1 MNKKESKIKL
11 TKIIISLFILLT
23 VAIIWGHSFMTPEM
37 STEESSFVKEIV
49 EAVVQSVSNNQAFT
63 IPEIVIRK
71 SAHFFEYAILG
82 LELAILITVNI
93 KTLLLK
99 EENSK
104 LNSNDGS
111 HKKKG
116 FFQSL
121 SCRYITSFMIALIV
135 AGIDETIQYF
145 TGRYSSVWDVLLD
158 MTGASFSILVFLLIR
173 VLFLRRRK

>member
-1 MNKKESKIKL
+1 MNIKDTKRNKL
-11 TKIIISLFILLT
+11 KIIISILILLT
-23 VAIIWGHSFMTPEM
+23 VVFIWGHSFMTPEM

-49 EAVVQSVSNNQAFT
+49 EAVVQSVSNNEAFT

-71 SAHFFEYAILG
+71 SAHFFEYAVLG

-93 KTLLLK
+93 KALLLK
-99 EENSK
+99 EENSCS
-104 LNSNDGS
+104 NSNVDS

-121 SCRYITSFMIALIV
+121 SCRYVTSFMIALIV

-158 MTGASFSILVFLLIR
+158 MIGASFSIL
-173 VLFLRRRK
+173 LFMLFRKLSLRRNR

>member
-82 LELAILITVNI
+82 LELVIFITINKSLPDDDKKRGLI
-93 KTLLLK
+93 KKLLSLYPTAFII
-99 EENSK
+99 S
-104 LNSNDGS
+104 LLV
-111 HKKKG
+111 G
-116 FFQSL
+116 F
-121 SCRYITSFMIALIV
+121 V
-135 AGIDETIQYF
+135 DETIQYF
-145 TGRYSSVWDVLLD
+145 TGRYSSIWDVLLD
-158 MTGASFSILVFLLIR
+158 LAGASFSILVFLLLR
-173 VLFLRRRK
+173 VLFLRRKK

>member
-82 LELAILITVNI
+82 LELIILITINKSLPDDDKKRSLI
-93 KTLLLK
+93 KKLLSLYPTAFII
-99 EENSK
+99 S
-104 LNSNDGS
+104 LLV
-111 HKKKG
+111 G
-116 FFQSL
+116 F
-121 SCRYITSFMIALIV
+121 V
-135 AGIDETIQYF
+135 DETIQYF
-145 TGRYSSVWDVLLD
+145 TGRYSSIWDVLLD
-158 MTGASFSILVFLLIR
+158 LAGASFSILVFLLLR
-173 VLFLRRRK
+173 VLFLRRKK